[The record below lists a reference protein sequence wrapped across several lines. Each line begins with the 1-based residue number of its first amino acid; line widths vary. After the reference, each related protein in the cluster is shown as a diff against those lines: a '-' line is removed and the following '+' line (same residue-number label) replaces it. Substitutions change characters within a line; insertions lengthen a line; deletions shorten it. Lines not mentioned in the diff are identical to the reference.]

1 MFVWTCVV
9 CTGQFYQFVERWPL
23 TLNKFVVAV
32 FFLTLLVEKCWL
44 SSSSSLS
51 NVCLGKKY
59 RFFFVFGSQ
68 FFSFSKLID
77 DDPWESN
84 SYFVS
89 LSLIL
94 STHYLFRWSSSNK
107 IDILDQQRGVNW
119 CWNNK
124 NDQTNNKKH

>member
-1 MFVWTCVV
+1 MYGLVLYAQANFISLLNDGHWRWINLLLLFFFLLYLLKSADYHHHHHYLMFVW
-9 CTGQFYQFVERWPL
+9 
-23 TLNKFVVAV
+23 
-32 FFLTLLVEKCWL
+32 EK
-44 SSSSSLS
+44 ST
-51 NVCLGKKY
+51 V
-59 RFFFVFGSQ
+59 FFFVFGSQ